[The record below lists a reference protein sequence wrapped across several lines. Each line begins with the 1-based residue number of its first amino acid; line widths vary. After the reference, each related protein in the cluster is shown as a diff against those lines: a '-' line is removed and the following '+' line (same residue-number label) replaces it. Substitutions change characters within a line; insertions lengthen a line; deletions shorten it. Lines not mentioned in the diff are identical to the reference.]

1 MVGGRGKDR
10 TFAAKNKIRMKK
22 IITAMLLMLP
32 IGALAQNGEAR
43 QGSTEVDSLMQTL
56 PEVMV
61 KGERPIVK
69 ADGAKLVYD
78 LPRLIQGTGIS
89 NAYDAVKELPGVVE
103 MQESLTLGGQP
114 VTVIID
120 EKVQTLTKEQLYGM
134 LKAMPASRI
143 AKAEVLYNA
152 PARYQVRGAV
162 INIVLKHNGIEAL
175 QGELYGGYAQKHEAM
190 WEERASI
197 AWSKGKLTTDLLYDH
212 EHGRT
217 FTTDAMEARH
227 MLADGS
233 LTPIVTDRTF
243 ANRSHTHSMRLGM
256 DYDFAEQHRLSA
268 VYYDQYA
275 TKHGTANTTGDETTN
290 SLADSEPWLHDLR
303 LDYRTPF
310 GLKAGA
316 EYTYYNMERHQ
327 LLESHL
333 LGTPLSFTSDSRQ
346 HIDKWKAFIGQEH
359 QLKQGW
365 SLNYG
370 IIYNHSRDHSY
381 QRYANTSEQS
391 LLPFDSERNEQTLN
405 LYAGFSKSF
414 GTKFSLDASLAA
426 ERFKNPEFDRWDWYP
441 DLTLMYRPADLHLL
455 QLTVSSDKTYPQYWE
470 MQRSTSYIS
479 GYEQVVGNPQLQPS
493 RSYATQLLYMLRNKY
508 IVALSFSHLPDY
520 FVQTLYQSPTELH
533 AIYQSL
539 NFNYMQQTQLMLSA
553 PLKIGRWLSS
563 NATLIGV
570 HDRIRCDHFHDLSF
584 DRSIWGLY
592 AILNNTVSI
601 SDLLKLKAKLF
612 YRTKGHQALYD
623 LPASFTADFDLTY
636 TFNKN
641 RATLTAYVHDLFE
654 TGGINP
660 RMDYQGQWQRNTYS
674 CYRELGLKLSL
685 RFNNYKEKQRQA
697 VDTSRFK

>member
-1 MVGGRGKDR
+1 
-10 TFAAKNKIRMKK
+10 
-22 IITAMLLMLP
+22 MLP
-32 IGALAQNGEAR
+32 LGALAQNAET
-43 QGSTEVDSLMQTL
+43 QLDSIDVDSLYQTL

-69 ADGAKLVYD
+69 AEGAKLVYD

-114 VTVIID
+114 VTIIID
-120 EKVQTLTKEQLYGM
+120 EKVQTLSVEQLYSM

-162 INIVLKHNGIEAL
+162 INIVLKHSDIEAL

-197 AWSKGKLTTDLLYDH
+197 VWSKGNLTTDLLYDH

-217 FTTDAMEARH
+217 FSTNGMEARH
-227 MLADGS
+227 TLADGS
-233 LTPIVTDRTF
+233 LTPIITDRTF
-243 ANRSHTHSMRLGM
+243 GNRSHTHSMRLGM
-256 DYDFAEQHRLSA
+256 DYDFAKEHRLGA
-268 VYYDQYA
+268 VYYGQYA
-275 TKHGTANTTGDETTN
+275 TKHGTASTTGDETTN
-290 SLADSEPWLHDLR
+290 SLTDSKPWLHDLR
-303 LDYRTPF
+303 LDYRMPF

-316 EYTYYNMERHQ
+316 EYTYYNMEKYQ
-327 LLESHL
+327 LLESRL
-333 LGTPLSFTSDSRQ
+333 LGTPLNFMSDSRQ

-365 SLNYG
+365 NLNYG

-381 QRYANTSEQS
+381 QRYANTDEKS

-414 GTKFSLDASLAA
+414 GAKLSLDASLAA
-426 ERFKNPEFDRWDWYP
+426 ERFKNPEFNRWDWYP
-441 DLTLMYRPADLHLL
+441 DLTLMYRPADRHLL
-455 QLTVSSDKTYPQYWE
+455 QLTVSSNKTYPQYWE
-470 MQRSTSYIS
+470 MQHSTSYIS

-493 RSYATQLLYMLRNKY
+493 RSYATQLLYMLNNKY
-508 IVALSFSHLPDY
+508 IAALSFTHMPDY

-533 AIYQSL
+533 AIFKSL
-539 NFNYMQQTQLMLSA
+539 NFNSYQQTQLMLSA
-553 PLKIGRWLSS
+553 PVKIGRWLSS
-563 NATLIGV
+563 NATLIVV
-570 HDRIRCDHFHDLSF
+570 HDHIRCDHFHDISF
-584 DRSIWGLY
+584 DRSILGLY

-601 SDLLKLKAKLF
+601 SGPLKLKVKLF
-612 YRTKGHQALYD
+612 YRTKAHQALYD
-623 LPASFTADFDLTY
+623 LPESFTADFDLNY
-636 TFNKN
+636 TFPKN
-641 RATLTAYVHDLFE
+641 RATITAYAHDLFE

-660 RMDYQGQWQRNTYS
+660 RMDYQGQWLKNTYS
-674 CYRELGLKLSL
+674 CYRELGLKLSV
-685 RFNNYKEKQRQA
+685 RFNNYKAKQRQH